1 MYFRE
6 YEGMIR
12 NVPYTDTLEYKA
24 AIMWLHPQIL
34 PLSVTS
40 IGNTG
45 SSIIK
50 IPERTVNKYGRSVP
64 VIAFS
69 RQTFSGKSNITDII
83 LPQSIEQFPKGAFEG
98 CAGLK
103 RITIPRKV
111 KIIKEG
117 TFAGCKQLE
126 DIYFE
131 GTMEEWNKINI
142 IHHKHET
149 EFGRLI
155 PGTPVQEV
163 KAERMIYIPGN
174 EALFSANIHFF
185 CKLP

>member
-6 YEGMIR
+6 YEEMIR

-69 RQTFSGKSNITDII
+69 RQTFSGKSNITDIM

-98 CAGLK
+98 CAGRSPL
-103 RITIPRKV
+103 
-111 KIIKEG
+111 G
-117 TFAGCKQLE
+117 
-126 DIYFE
+126 
-131 GTMEEWNKINI
+131 
-142 IHHKHET
+142 
-149 EFGRLI
+149 
-155 PGTPVQEV
+155 
-163 KAERMIYIPGN
+163 
-174 EALFSANIHFF
+174 
-185 CKLP
+185 